1 MELRRLGRTGLLVTR
16 LGIGMAEAG
25 FNLDQT
31 DIAQVRRLIDVAV
44 DAGVNFLDT
53 AACYGLSEELIGE
66 AITGRRDRFYIA
78 TKASYLDE
86 DSAHRYDAVA
96 IEKCIDRSLQRLGV
110 EHIDVIQL
118 HSCSIEIMERGE
130 AIDGLRKAR
139 EAGKV
144 RYLGYSGDNNN
155 AQWAV
160 RSGMFDTLQTSF
172 NLVDQR
178 AGNRLFQ
185 DARAQEMGIIV
196 KRPIANRVWGQA
208 SSPFTYRHAKEY
220 GDEYFRR
227 AEAMRAIGPI
237 EGAPEDDIALA
248 LGFVMSQEEVDVAIV
263 GTANPDHL
271 AGNIATLE
279 KMPAIA
285 DEVAAQLR
293 ERWAAVG
300 ADWPQAT

>member
-1 MELRRLGRTGLLVTR
+1 MELRRLGRTGLLVAR

-25 FNLDQT
+25 FNLDRT
-31 DIAQVRRLIDVAV
+31 DIRQVRHLIDVAV
-44 DAGVNFLDT
+44 DSGVNFLDT
-53 AACYGLSEELIGE
+53 AACYGLSEELVGE

-78 TKASYLDE
+78 TKASYLEE
-86 DSAHRYDAVA
+86 DSAHRYDAPA

-110 EHIDVIQL
+110 EHIDVLQL
-118 HSCSIEIMERGE
+118 HSCSVEIMERGE

-160 RSGMFDTLQTSF
+160 RSGHFDTLQTSF

-178 AGNRLFQ
+178 AGNRLFEE
-185 DARAQEMGIIV
+185 ARAQEMGIIV
-196 KRPIANRVWGQA
+196 KRPIANRVWGQS

-227 AEAMRAIGPI
+227 AEVMRAVGPI
-237 EGAPEDDIALA
+237 DGAPEDDIALA

-271 AGNIATLE
+271 AGNVAILE
-279 KMPAIA
+279 GMPAMA
-285 DEVAAQLR
+285 ETAARLR

-300 ADWPQAT
+300 SDWPQVT

>member
-1 MELRRLGRTGLLVTR
+1 MEHRRLGRTGLLVTR

-25 FNLDQT
+25 FNLDST
-31 DIAQVRRLIDVAV
+31 DIAQVKHLIDVAAG
-44 DAGVNFLDT
+44 AGVNFLDS
-53 AACYGLSEELIGE
+53 AACYGLSEKQIGE
-66 AITGRRDRFYIA
+66 AIAGRRDKFYIA
-78 TKASYLDE
+78 TKASYLEE
-86 DSAHRYDAVA
+86 DSAHRYDAPA
-96 IEKCIDRSLQRLGV
+96 IEKSIDRSLERLGV

-130 AIDGLRKAR
+130 AIDALHRVR

-144 RYLGYSGDNNN
+144 RYIGYSGDNAN
-155 AQWAV
+155 AEWAV
-160 RSGMFDTLQTSF
+160 RSGIFDTLQTSF

-185 DARAQEMGIIV
+185 EAREQEMGIIV

-208 SSPFTYRHAKEY
+208 SSPFTYRHVTEY

-271 AGNIATLE
+271 ASNVAALE
-279 KMPAIA
+279 DGPALA
-285 DEVAAQLR
+285 DAVVAQLR
-293 ERWAAVG
+293 ERWADVS
-300 ADWPQAT
+300 ADWPQVT